1 MLEEY
6 GLENCNPRSLEMM
19 LGLKLILDMGAPKM
33 DS

>member
-1 MLEEY
+1 MLEDF

-19 LGLKLILDMGAPKM
+19 LGFKLILDMGAPKI